1 MYLDV
6 IPSSLCEKSSKK
18 ELCNKFASF
27 AADQLVYFET
37 LNLLTVAVKEWIFIS
52 FQAHC
57 VNKQEEAL
65 QSELSLAMA
74 VAALL
79 RNVAGLLDGVC
90 SGTDGTGRPNAIHHR
105 PAQQASVHQ

>member
-1 MYLDV
+1 M
-6 IPSSLCEKSSKK
+6 
-18 ELCNKFASF
+18 
-27 AADQLVYFET
+27 
-37 LNLLTVAVKEWIFIS
+37 
-52 FQAHC
+52 
-57 VNKQEEAL
+57 NKQEEAL

-79 RNVAGLLDGVC
+79 RSVAYQAGLLDGVC

>member
-1 MYLDV
+1 M
-6 IPSSLCEKSSKK
+6 
-18 ELCNKFASF
+18 
-27 AADQLVYFET
+27 
-37 LNLLTVAVKEWIFIS
+37 
-52 FQAHC
+52 
-57 VNKQEEAL
+57 NKQEEAL